1 MENISENGYIGI
13 SKYDIL
19 NNKIQLG
26 SFIRANPINPS
37 KNTLYGF
44 LIKIDIKNNLYSKTT
59 MMLKF
64 IQNGK
69 PIFIK
74 IYPIKYDMFYKV
86 LEDKKRKMFESLLQK
101 LDN

>member
-1 MENISENGYIGI
+1 MTFEE
-13 SKYDIL
+13 L
-19 NNKIQLG
+19 EQLE
-26 SFIRANPINPS
+26 IE
-37 KNTLYGF
+37 YW
-44 LIKIDIKNNLYSKTT
+44 IKNNLYSKTT